1 MAIVLIFALKG
12 IPGYLDYDYSYKSVY
27 LLVIVGF
34 AGIVYLLSCYLLGLL
49 KIKNYKTN

>member
-1 MAIVLIFALKG
+1 MAIVLIFALERYS
-12 IPGYLDYDYSYKSVY
+12 GYLDYDYSYKSVY